1 MDMCSEIGC
10 GSANRRHGTWEE
22 LERMEDQGCWVGK
35 EGGQGEGGREGLGKV
50 STVALGVPVGI
61 PDRQSRSPGEIRLLW
76 YQIGDEGYR
85 GTLVVN

>member
-1 MDMCSEIGC
+1 M
-10 GSANRRHGTWEE
+10 
-22 LERMEDQGCWVGK
+22 
-35 EGGQGEGGREGLGKV
+35 
-50 STVALGVPVGI
+50 STVALGVSVGI

>member
-1 MDMCSEIGC
+1 M
-10 GSANRRHGTWEE
+10 EE
-22 LERMEDQGCWVGK
+22 
-35 EGGQGEGGREGLGKV
+35 REGDGELKEACTVEWKV
-50 STVALGVPVGI
+50 LVGI